1 MLVLKLVGN
10 VNIEYR
16 IDIGEDEFS
25 LNDVLTVLE
34 NKGIETKYLDKIKY
48 IYKGVYITD
57 TNILHPIENQC
68 LFLFTQDM
76 IIRDELIKHFQ
87 KVSVDSP
94 PPYEE
99 DIVPNLPDTVDE
111 IPCDIDIINKQI
123 ITQFQDPDF
132 CNLLRIALVKPQL
145 IGLVNSYLMN
155 GNISEKIQITDCSDF
170 QYDDE
175 YNKLD
180 NLGFLTNDVNMTKSI
195 LTHFKGHLNMSI
207 RYILWLNHKNT
218 E

>member
-16 IDIGEDEFS
+16 IDIDKDEFA
-25 LNDVLTVLE
+25 LNDVFTILE
-34 NKGIETKYLDKIKY
+34 NKGIDPKYFDKIKY

-57 TNILHPIENQC
+57 TNILYPIENQG
-68 LFLFTQDM
+68 LFLFTQDT
-76 IIRDELIKHFQ
+76 IIRNELITHFQ

-99 DIVPNLPDTVDE
+99 LVLDLLDTVDE
-111 IPCDIDIINKQI
+111 IPCDVDTINEQI

-170 QYDDE
+170 QYEDE

-207 RYILWLNHKNT
+207 RYILWLNNT